1 MLKGPAMNPS
11 ISQNVPIQRS
21 EAVNP
26 SDANQRDRMQIAI
39 WLLTCC
45 ALILGIVIIGGLTRL
60 TGSGL
65 SMVEWKPI
73 IGLLPPLTHEQ
84 WLAEF
89 ELYRQSPEYRYVN
102 IGMTVEGFKSI
113 FWLEYIHR
121 MIGRF
126 IGLAFLLP
134 FLYFWIRGKLEKGL
148 LPKLITMFV
157 LGGMQGALGW
167 FMVASGLS
175 EDPHVSQYR
184 LTAHLGLAVVIYA
197 YILWVALDL
206 LSRQRGVAAPY
217 APALRRFATGLTV
230 FAFVTILSGGFVA
243 GLKAGYAYNTFPLMG
258 GHLIP
263 DHLFTLQPL
272 WSNFFDNVVTVQFT
286 HRVLAVT
293 LFALV
298 VVMWAIGRRHE
309 LARGARIALNATLAV
324 AIVQVTLGISTLV
337 MHVPIAFASAH
348 QAGAVVLLTALI
360 VLTHQLRQAGRSA
373 TGA

>member
-1 MLKGPAMNPS
+1 MNPS
-11 ISQNVPIQRS
+11 ISQNVPIQSS

-26 SDANQRDRMQIAI
+26 SDAEQRDRTQIAI

-45 ALILGIVIIGGLTRL
+45 TLIMGIVIVGGLTRL

-73 IGLLPPLTHEQ
+73 IGLLPPLTPEQ

-89 ELYRQSPEYRYVN
+89 ERYRQSPEYRYVN
-102 IGMTVEGFKSI
+102 IGMTVDGFKGI

-148 LPKLITMFV
+148 LPKLIAMFV
-157 LGGMQGALGW
+157 LGGMQGVLGW

-175 EDPHVSQYR
+175 EDPRVSQYR

-197 YILWVALDL
+197 YILWVALEL
-206 LSRQRGVAAPY
+206 LSRHRSAAAPR
-217 APALRRFATGLTV
+217 APALRRFASGLTA

-298 VVMWAIGRRHE
+298 VVMWAVGRRHE
-309 LARGARIALNATLAV
+309 LAGGARIALNATLAV

-337 MHVPIAFASAH
+337 MHVPIALASAH

-360 VLTHQLRQAGRSA
+360 VLTHQLRLADRDTRG
-373 TGA
+373 T

>member
-1 MLKGPAMNPS
+1 MNAMDGNP
-11 ISQNVPIQRS
+11 
-21 EAVNP
+21 
-26 SDANQRDRMQIAI
+26 RDRMHIAI

-45 ALILGIVIIGGLTRL
+45 ALILGIVLIGGLTRL

-65 SMVEWKPI
+65 SMVQWKPTS
-73 IGLLPPLTHEQ
+73 LLPPLNEVQ

-89 ELYRQSPEYRYVN
+89 ALYRQSPEYRYVN

-134 FLYFWIRGKLEKGL
+134 FLYFWIRGKIERGL
-148 LPKLITMFV
+148 LPKLIAMFI
-157 LGGMQGALGW
+157 LGGMQGVLGW

-184 LTAHLGLAVVIYA
+184 LTAHLGLAVVIYV

-206 LSRQRGVAAPY
+206 LARDKVRFDPDVPS
-217 APALRRFATGLTV
+217 LRRFASGLTA

-258 GHLIP
+258 GQWIP
-263 DHLFTLQPL
+263 DGLFSLQPL

-286 HRVLAVT
+286 HRMLAIT
-293 LFALV
+293 LFAL
-298 VVMWAIGRRHE
+298 I
-309 LARGARIALNATLAV
+309 LALWLGARKYTLDSGTRIALHATLGLAV
-324 AIVQVTLGISTLV
+324 LQVTLGISTLV
-337 MHVPIAFASAH
+337 MHVPIGIASAH
-348 QAGAVVLLTALI
+348 QTVAVVLLTALV
-360 VLTHQLRQAGRSA
+360 VLAHRLRRPQGIPL
-373 TGA
+373 

>member
-1 MLKGPAMNPS
+1 MNPS
-11 ISQNVPIQRS
+11 MSQNASISTPHTIGSTESVR
-21 EAVNP
+21 
-26 SDANQRDRMQIAI
+26 RDRVQIAT
-39 WLLTCC
+39 WLLGCC
-45 ALILGIVIIGGLTRL
+45 AMIMGIVIVGGLTRL

-73 IGLLPPLTHEQ
+73 IGLLPPLTEAQ

-102 IGMTVEGFKSI
+102 IGMTVDGFKSI

-134 FLYFWIRGKLEKGL
+134 FLYFWIRGKLERGMV
-148 LPKLITMFV
+148 PKLIAMFV

-167 FMVASGLS
+167 FMVASGLA

-184 LTAHLGLAVVIYA
+184 LTAHLGLAIVIYT

-206 LSRQRGVAAPY
+206 LARNRPAGSPVAAS
-217 APALRRFATGLTV
+217 LRRFATGLTAL
-230 FAFVTILSGGFVA
+230 AFVTILSGGFVA

-258 GHLIP
+258 GHLVP

-286 HRVLAVT
+286 HRVLAIT

-298 VVMWAIGRRHE
+298 VALWVKGRRHE
-309 LARGARIALNATLAV
+309 LASGTRVTLNAMLAF

-360 VLTHQLRQAGRSA
+360 VLTHQLRSAGRA
-373 TGA
+373 APGA